1 MTQESKGRDQ
11 KGFENFPSPYWKK
24 IFLSDFL
31 IPGVVSC
38 FSFEVKH
45 PKHVHDAQFCTSASV
60 LQLSLDKKVWYHTNI
75 VIIRFPCLFGSY
87 KCSIETKEN
96 GTTWKMPSHVE
107 RSLPY
112 SLNKMGMSSMR
123 NCEALF
129 KWKKRRASVS
139 GNAVNGFP
147 E

>member
-45 PKHVHDAQFCTSASV
+45 PKHVHDAQFCTSASI
-60 LQLSLDKKVWYHTNI
+60 LQLSLDKEGLVSYHH
-75 VIIRFPCLFGSY
+75 
-87 KCSIETKEN
+87 
-96 GTTWKMPSHVE
+96 SHH
-107 RSLPY
+107 
-112 SLNKMGMSSMR
+112 
-123 NCEALF
+123 
-129 KWKKRRASVS
+129 SVVPGPTQKS
-139 GNAVNGFP
+139 DRWHI
-147 E
+147 

>member
-1 MTQESKGRDQ
+1 MTQGSKGRDQ

-60 LQLSLDKKVWYHTNI
+60 LQLSLDKKVWYHTII
-75 VIIRFPCLFGSY
+75 VIILLCPVLPKSQIDGTFEQRFPCVVRKLQ
-87 KCSIETKEN
+87 
-96 GTTWKMPSHVE
+96 M
-107 RSLPY
+107 
-112 SLNKMGMSSMR
+112 LN
-123 NCEALF
+123 
-129 KWKKRRASVS
+129 
-139 GNAVNGFP
+139 
-147 E
+147 